1 MKCSAFWTCSE
12 PAVVRL
18 RRCSDPFPLVRTLK
32 TLPSSLAD
40 LIEEHRLAQA
50 YSTSLVQDLDA
61 EQIAWRPNEN
71 SSAIGWHLGHQGA
84 VNHYMVRNLTAA
96 EVTFDAAFDKVFDS
110 ATPEPQRGELPSLDD
125 IVGYRQAIADSTAA
139 VITRIGNGD
148 VGAPAQLERVAQRLM
163 CAVIDHEY
171 QHAKWIEEVR
181 NSLIDTEAPAPQSN
195 RLVNVDGYWMIA
207 AA

>member
-1 MKCSAFWTCSE
+1 MTAQT
-12 PAVVRL
+12 
-18 RRCSDPFPLVRTLK
+18 
-32 TLPSSLAD
+32 SLAD

-50 YSTSLVQDLDA
+50 YSTSLVADLGA

-96 EVTFDAAFDKVFDS
+96 EVTFDEAFDKIFDS
-110 ATPEPQRGELPSLDD
+110 ATPEPYRGELPSLDE

-139 VITRIGNGD
+139 VIARIGNGD
-148 VGAPAQLERVAQRLM
+148 VGAPTQLERVAQRLM
-163 CAVIDHEY
+163 CSVIDHEY

-181 NSLIDTEAPAPQSN
+181 NSLVDTAAPKPPSS
-195 RLVNVDGYWMIA
+195 RLVAVDGYWMIDA
-207 AA
+207 T